1 MKGLVVFR
9 WLMPAALAAL
19 LSLPIQIASAHPSG
33 GGRMGGHGMGGMG
46 GHGMGGMG
54 GRGMG
59 GRPAT
64 GSHFFSRNGA
74 NHFDHGWDRG
84 GRTIILTG
92 SPIGMTASLIIGIN
106 SVTAT
111 VYMTASLTAK
121 IVPSIMGIG
130 SEIAILSVKASN
142 VKSASSFSAIISS
155 SGSISRPLASPGGD
169 HGIRGGGTQTMPII
183 LTMTIRRVLSHKRV
197 PNRKWHSVLERSGDV
212 CAIQACPAVLLS
224 RPDRRRNRLR
234 QRSGDPA
241 LSIGSWITRHRED

>member
-33 GGRMGGHGMGGMG
+33 GAEGWEDTVWEVWAGEGWEAAPR
-46 GHGMGGMG
+46 
-54 GRGMG
+54 RD
-59 GRPAT
+59 RISLAAT
-64 GSHFFSRNGA
+64 ERIILITAGIEGA
-74 NHFDHGWDRG
+74 
-84 GRTIILTG
+84 TIILTG

-111 VYMTASLTAK
+111 VYMTASLTAE

-130 SEIAILSVKASN
+130 SEIAILGVKASN

-197 PNRKWHSVLERSGDV
+197 PNRRM
-212 CAIQACPAVLLS
+212 
-224 RPDRRRNRLR
+224 
-234 QRSGDPA
+234 A
-241 LSIGSWITRHRED
+241 LSTGTIWRCLRNPSLPSSLIIEARSTA